1 MEALQISLSSCNA
14 ARLQSEYFRNL
25 PSCDFLEFA
34 TLFAQIHKRG
44 SMSHLYRNL
53 LTHFQNYQHVIGR
66 TFTTSQIGR
75 EELDDFI
82 QYLHIDKGL
91 KLSTIKSMITRFKY
105 LLKKAYLK
113 GWAVDDSYSEVKVRE
128 NESTFVYLTEKEIA
142 RIYYYTELLPW
153 EEEIRDTF
161 IVGCM
166 TGQRYSDYSRLS
178 SDNIKGDHIHIV
190 QKKTKNKAVVPL
202 TEYVKEIFAKYGGK
216 MPRARCI
223 QYFDKA
229 IKGVCK
235 KIGIDEIIVYEEER
249 AGEIVVVK
257 RPKYEMIS
265 SHTARRTF
273 ITNMNKNNVPSAK
286 TRKCTGHKSTA
297 CFDRYDRMTLEENAK
312 SLSGNG
318 FLA

>member
-1 MEALQISLSSCNA
+1 
-14 ARLQSEYFRNL
+14 
-25 PSCDFLEFA
+25 
-34 TLFAQIHKRG
+34 
-44 SMSHLYRNL
+44 
-53 LTHFQNYQHVIGR
+53 
-66 TFTTSQIGR
+66 
-75 EELDDFI
+75 
-82 QYLHIDKGL
+82 
-91 KLSTIKSMITRFKY
+91 
-105 LLKKAYLK
+105 
-113 GWAVDDSYSEVKVRE
+113 
-128 NESTFVYLTEKEIA
+128 
-142 RIYYYTELLPW
+142 
-153 EEEIRDTF
+153 
-161 IVGCM
+161 M

>member
-1 MEALQISLSSCNA
+1 M
-14 ARLQSEYFRNL
+14 
-25 PSCDFLEFA
+25 
-34 TLFAQIHKRG
+34 
-44 SMSHLYRNL
+44 
-53 LTHFQNYQHVIGR
+53 
-66 TFTTSQIGR
+66 
-75 EELDDFI
+75 
-82 QYLHIDKGL
+82 HIDKGL

-153 EEEIRDTF
+153 EEEIRDIF

>member
-128 NESTFVYLTEKEIA
+128 NESTFVYYRKGNCPHLLLYRIIALGKRDSGYLHRRMHDRPKIFRLFPFVFGQHQGGSYPHRPEEDEKQSGCPSDGVCEGDI
-142 RIYYYTELLPW
+142 R
-153 EEEIRDTF
+153 EIRREDAQ
-161 IVGCM
+161 G
-166 TGQRYSDYSRLS
+166 
-178 SDNIKGDHIHIV
+178 
-190 QKKTKNKAVVPL
+190 PL
-202 TEYVKEIFAKYGGK
+202 HPIF
-216 MPRARCI
+216 
-223 QYFDKA
+223 
-229 IKGVCK
+229 
-235 KIGIDEIIVYEEER
+235 
-249 AGEIVVVK
+249 
-257 RPKYEMIS
+257 
-265 SHTARRTF
+265 
-273 ITNMNKNNVPSAK
+273 
-286 TRKCTGHKSTA
+286 
-297 CFDRYDRMTLEENAK
+297 
-312 SLSGNG
+312 
-318 FLA
+318 